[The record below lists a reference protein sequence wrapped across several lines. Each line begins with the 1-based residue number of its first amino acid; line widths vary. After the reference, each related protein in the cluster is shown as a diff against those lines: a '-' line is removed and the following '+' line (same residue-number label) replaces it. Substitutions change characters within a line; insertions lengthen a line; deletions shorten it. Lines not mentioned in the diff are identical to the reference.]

1 VGDSKAR
8 RYVLLGLGT
17 TDKGEE
23 EVESSTIAK
32 VGAAAAAACLDQKR
46 AATCDVILPS
56 QTRTSLK
63 DLSIVFYSDLYADNR
78 YRKKV
83 ELKAEYTKS
92 L

>member
-32 VGAAAAAACLDQKR
+32 VGAAAACLDQKR